1 MPRTRD
7 LAIFV
12 PTTTTTTTTTTT
24 DRQTDCFTPC
34 ACTRG
39 NYSPPATPLNGV
51 HVLASGATIRE
62 KAIKGLVKLL
72 TKADGEKQ
80 LGIELRT
87 NLFIILVCSSTM
99 KVFVAALE

>member
-1 MPRTRD
+1 MPD
-7 LAIFV
+7 LYCRRPRIIAALF
-12 PTTTTTTTTTTT
+12 
-24 DRQTDCFTPC
+24 
-34 ACTRG
+34 
-39 NYSPPATPLNGV
+39 NYSPLATPLNGV
-51 HVLASGATIRE
+51 HVLASGATVRK

-87 NLFIILVCSSTM
+87 NLFIILVCSSTTM